1 MEAALVGLLGLV
13 VGAALSPLV
22 TALAAWPG
30 GPPGEGETPEESS
43 PQPLT
48 HRGEAGFARPLALVL
63 ERPLQATLLALATG
77 GVFAAAALRYD
88 DAGQLAVVTVY
99 ACAFLVCGAT
109 DLLSFRVPNVVT
121 YPAIAGAL
129 LIAAFMP
136 GSELGPSLAGGA
148 LAGGMLL
155 FLAVVSRGGVGL
167 GDVKLATF
175 AGLALGW
182 PLAFTALL
190 ITALGGGLISGLALL
205 LRLRRRSDPLPYAP
219 FIAAAAVAV
228 MLWQG
233 TNFRE
238 P

>member
-1 MEAALVGLLGLV
+1 M
-13 VGAALSPLV
+13 
-22 TALAAWPG
+22 
-30 GPPGEGETPEESS
+30 
-43 PQPLT
+43 
-48 HRGEAGFARPLALVL
+48 
-63 ERPLQATLLALATG
+63 
-77 GVFAAAALRYD
+77 
-88 DAGQLAVVTVY
+88 
-99 ACAFLVCGAT
+99 
-109 DLLSFRVPNVVT
+109 PNVVT